1 LGTVGTPTAS
11 SGINGFVVTFIFIGC
26 ARRLSKILARTSA
39 RINETAIAQPFPGVE
54 IGSTSFTLQIGTVR
68 AATVR
73 TFTPADTEPS
83 QVLNHGT
90 DKLRP
95 RALWIKVFV
104 AKDQRAL
111 MINGSLRSNPE
122 RARMADMQQASR
134 RGRKA
139 STIRVLG
146 LTHLRILTSRH
157 GNSLGVSTA
166 TRRVSRNAAPD
177 ATLAAKFLSLNIC
190 IFGRCTA
197 ISLPSASAAEV
208 TI

>member
-1 LGTVGTPTAS
+1 M
-11 SGINGFVVTFIFIGC
+11 
-26 ARRLSKILARTSA
+26 
-39 RINETAIAQPFPGVE
+39 
-54 IGSTSFTLQIGTVR
+54 
-68 AATVR
+68 AA
-73 TFTPADTEPS
+73 
-83 QVLNHGT
+83 
-90 DKLRP
+90 
-95 RALWIKVFV
+95 
-104 AKDQRAL
+104 
-111 MINGSLRSNPE
+111 
-122 RARMADMQQASR
+122 MQQASR

-146 LTHLRILTSRH
+146 LTHFRILTSGH

-208 TI
+208 TL